1 MKLKDRTYI
10 PREAKQM
17 DLKMYIEKYS
27 NVITVEIEDK
37 DTEEITYFSLNTE
50 KVEKM
55 IEERG
60 FFDEQ

>member
-37 DTEEITYFSLNTE
+37 DTEEITYFSLSTE